1 MEFTGHGERRG
12 GRVQLLL
19 CGIAEN
25 KTEKMDISVRVKV
38 NVDYVI
44 PWPDRLAGSQR

>member
-1 MEFTGHGERRG
+1 VEFTGHGERRG

-25 KTEKMDISVRVKV
+25 KTERFD
-38 NVDYVI
+38 
-44 PWPDRLAGSQR
+44 LQ